1 MVLFRWGKMAL
12 LILASGA
19 CCLHATTR
27 DVRRVLEAG
36 NAESGQ
42 RSALLLSPDVIR
54 YRDEHQDPP
63 PDALNP
69 QPQPLQRGYQIV
81 LFMQGGCHFCQQ
93 FDPQLAQLSL
103 QTGLKVFPYTL
114 DGLGDA
120 SFPAAIPAPQTVI
133 EAFYG
138 DGQPVVTPAT
148 FLVNVNTLQAWPL
161 ALGIAD
167 MPAIKQRITQILN
180 ASPD

>member
-1 MVLFRWGKMAL
+1 MLFRWGKMVL
-12 LILASGA
+12 LILTSGA
-19 CCLHATTR
+19 CCLHAATR

-36 NAESGQ
+36 NTESAQ
-42 RSALLLSPDVIR
+42 RSALSLSPDVIR
-54 YRDEHQDPP
+54 YRDEGQGPP
-63 PDALNP
+63 PDALHS
-69 QPQPLQRGYQIV
+69 QPLQKDYQIV
-81 LFMQGGCHFCQQ
+81 LFMQGRCHFCQQ

-120 SFPAAIPAPQTVI
+120 SFPRAIPAPQTVI

-138 DGQPVVTPAT
+138 VGQPVVTPAT

-167 MPAIKQRITQILN
+167 MPAVKQRITQILN

>member
-1 MVLFRWGKMAL
+1 M
-12 LILASGA
+12 
-19 CCLHATTR
+19 
-27 DVRRVLEAG
+27 LEAG
-36 NAESGQ
+36 NAESAQ
-42 RSALLLSPDVIR
+42 RSALPLSPDVIR
-54 YRDEHQDPP
+54 YGDEGQGPP
-63 PDALNP
+63 PDALYS
-69 QPQPLQRGYQIV
+69 QPLKRDYLIV
-81 LFMQGGCHFCQQ
+81 LFMQGRCHFCQQ

-120 SFPAAIPAPQTVI
+120 SFPRAIPAPQTVI

-138 DGQPVVTPAT
+138 VGQPVVTPAT

-167 MPAIKQRITQILN
+167 MPAVKQRITQILN

>member
-1 MVLFRWGKMAL
+1 MVLFRWGKMVL
-12 LILASGA
+12 LILTSGA
-19 CCLHATTR
+19 YCLHAATR
-27 DVRRVLEAG
+27 DVRRVLEAE
-36 NAESGQ
+36 NTESAQ
-42 RSALLLSPDVIR
+42 RSALSLSPDVIR
-54 YRDEHQDPP
+54 YRDENQGPP
-63 PDALNP
+63 PDALN
-69 QPQPLQRGYQIV
+69 PQPLQRGYQIV
-81 LFMQGGCHFCQQ
+81 LFMQGRCHFCQQ

-120 SFPAAIPAPQTVI
+120 SFPRAIPAPQTVI

-138 DGQPVVTPAT
+138 VGQPVVTPAT

-167 MPAIKQRITQILN
+167 MPAVKQRITQILN

>member
-1 MVLFRWGKMAL
+1 MVL
-12 LILASGA
+12 LILTSGA
-19 CCLHATTR
+19 CCLHAATR

-36 NAESGQ
+36 NTESAQ
-42 RSALLLSPDVIR
+42 RSALSLSPDVIR
-54 YRDEHQDPP
+54 YRDENEGPP
-63 PDALNP
+63 PDALHS
-69 QPQPLQRGYQIV
+69 QPLQKDYQIV
-81 LFMQGGCHFCQQ
+81 LFMQRRCHFCQQ

-120 SFPAAIPAPQTVI
+120 SFPRAIPAPQTVI

-138 DGQPVVTPAT
+138 VGQPVVTPAT

-167 MPAIKQRITQILN
+167 MPAVKQRITQILN

>member
-1 MVLFRWGKMAL
+1 MVLFRWGKMVL
-12 LILASGA
+12 LILTSGA
-19 CCLHATTR
+19 CCLHAATR

-36 NAESGQ
+36 NTESAQ
-42 RSALLLSPDVIR
+42 RSALPLSPDVIR
-54 YRDEHQDPP
+54 YRDENEGPP
-63 PDALNP
+63 RDDLHS
-69 QPQPLQRGYQIV
+69 QPLQRDYQIV
-81 LFMQGGCHFCQQ
+81 LFMQGRCHFCQQ

-120 SFPAAIPAPQTVI
+120 SFHRAIPAPQTVI

-138 DGQPVVTPAT
+138 IGQPVVTPAT

-167 MPAIKQRITQILN
+167 MPAVKQRITQILN

>member
-1 MVLFRWGKMAL
+1 MLFRWGKMVL
-12 LILASGA
+12 LILTSGA
-19 CCLHATTR
+19 CCLHAATR

-36 NAESGQ
+36 NTESAQ
-42 RSALLLSPDVIR
+42 RSALSLSPDVIR
-54 YRDEHQDPP
+54 YRDENEGPP
-63 PDALNP
+63 PDALHS
-69 QPQPLQRGYQIV
+69 QPLQKDYQIV
-81 LFMQGGCHFCQQ
+81 LFMQGRCHFCQQ

-120 SFPAAIPAPQTVI
+120 SFPRAIPAPQTVI

-138 DGQPVVTPAT
+138 VGQPVVTPAT

-167 MPAIKQRITQILN
+167 MPAVKQRITQILN

>member
-1 MVLFRWGKMAL
+1 MAL
-12 LILASGA
+12 LILTSGA
-19 CCLHATTR
+19 CCLHAATR
-27 DVRRVLEAG
+27 DVRRMQETG
-36 NAESGQ
+36 NAESAQ
-42 RSALLLSPDVIR
+42 RSALPLSPDVIH
-54 YRDEHQDPP
+54 YGDEGQGPQ
-63 PDALNP
+63 PDALD
-69 QPQPLQRGYQIV
+69 PQPLQRDYQIV
-81 LFMQGGCHFCQQ
+81 LFMQGRCHFCQQ

-120 SFPAAIPAPQTVI
+120 SFPRAIPAPQTVI

-138 DGQPVVTPAT
+138 VGQPVVTPGT

-167 MPAIKQRITQILN
+167 MPAVKQRITQILN

>member
-1 MVLFRWGKMAL
+1 MVL
-12 LILASGA
+12 LILTSGA
-19 CCLHATTR
+19 CCLHAATR
-27 DVRRVLEAG
+27 DVRRGLEAG
-36 NAESGQ
+36 NTESAQ
-42 RSALLLSPDVIR
+42 RSALSLSPDVIR
-54 YRDEHQDPP
+54 YRDENEGPP
-63 PDALNP
+63 RDALHS
-69 QPQPLQRGYQIV
+69 QPLQKDYQIV
-81 LFMQGGCHFCQQ
+81 LFMQGRCHFCQQ

-120 SFPAAIPAPQTVI
+120 SFPRAIPAPQTVI

-138 DGQPVVTPAT
+138 VGQPVVTPAT

-167 MPAIKQRITQILN
+167 MPAVKQRITQILN

>member
-12 LILASGA
+12 LILTSGA
-19 CCLHATTR
+19 CCLHAATR
-27 DVRRVLEAG
+27 DGRRMLEAG
-36 NAESGQ
+36 NAESAQ
-42 RSALLLSPDVIR
+42 RSVLPLSPDVIR
-54 YRDEHQDPP
+54 YRDEGQGPP
-63 PDALNP
+63 PDALHS
-69 QPQPLQRGYQIV
+69 QPLQRDYQIV
-81 LFMQGGCHFCQQ
+81 LFMQGRCHFCQQ

-120 SFPAAIPAPQTVI
+120 SFPRAIPAPQTVI

-138 DGQPVVTPAT
+138 VGQPVVTPAT

-167 MPAIKQRITQILN
+167 MPAVKQRITQILN

>member
-1 MVLFRWGKMAL
+1 MLFRWGKMVL
-12 LILASGA
+12 LILTSGA
-19 CCLHATTR
+19 CCLHAATR

-36 NAESGQ
+36 NTESAQ
-42 RSALLLSPDVIR
+42 RSALSLSPDVIR
-54 YRDEHQDPP
+54 YRDENEGPP
-63 PDALNP
+63 PDALHS
-69 QPQPLQRGYQIV
+69 QPLQKDYQIV
-81 LFMQGGCHFCQQ
+81 LFMQGRCHFCQQ

-120 SFPAAIPAPQTVI
+120 SFPRAIPAPQTVI

-138 DGQPVVTPAT
+138 VGQPVVTPAT

-167 MPAIKQRITQILN
+167 MPAVRQRITQILN

>member
-12 LILASGA
+12 LILTSGA
-19 CCLHATTR
+19 CCLHAATR
-27 DVRRVLEAG
+27 DVRRMQETG
-36 NAESGQ
+36 NAESAQ
-42 RSALLLSPDVIR
+42 RSALPLSPDVIH
-54 YRDEHQDPP
+54 YGNEGQGPQ
-63 PDALNP
+63 PDALD
-69 QPQPLQRGYQIV
+69 PQPLQRDYQIV
-81 LFMQGGCHFCQQ
+81 LFMQGRCHFCQQ

-120 SFPAAIPAPQTVI
+120 SFPRAIPAPQTVI

-138 DGQPVVTPAT
+138 VGQPVVTPGT

-167 MPAIKQRITQILN
+167 MPAVKQRITQILN